1 MGIGDDFLPL
11 SGIKVFWGCLLA
23 TCFRSSQ
30 TDLTRMEAV
39 VEESGLD
46 YLLVRPM
53 GIDPSEKPT
62 GSFQLIKKSG
72 EGGLPMTV
80 SKVPPALR
88 RGPNRESGVLDSRRA
103 FELLA
108 SSLKLAGRKLR
119 TLKSGFGPLWR
130 APEPRAALSEPG
142 LLLHRNR
149 PRGGPVVG

>member
-80 SKVPPALR
+80 SKEDVADFMLDEALL
-88 RGPNRESGVLDSRRA
+88 P
-103 FELLA
+103 
-108 SSLKLAGRKLR
+108 
-119 TLKSGFGPLWR
+119 TLHQ
-130 APEPRAALSEPG
+130 AAVTIG
-142 LLLHRNR
+142 KK
-149 PRGGPVVG
+149 V